1 MWVVRNDYLSLSKLK
16 IMELFVLKIYYYDCS
31 SFKLLDVSVKVC
43 SSLELCK
50 LYWKKFIYEIYL
62 DNDEEFIEFENFDVD
77 KVDYE
82 NYSYMI
88 VLEELI
94 N

>member
-1 MWVVRNDYLSLSKLK
+1 
-16 IMELFVLKIYYYDCS
+16 
-31 SFKLLDVSVKVC
+31 
-43 SSLELCK
+43 

-62 DNDEEFIEFENFDVD
+62 DNDEEFVEFENFDVD